1 MSHEEE
7 IEIELEEIQEETQAE
22 IIPTPAVEKKSYEV
36 VKKQRKP
43 KITKLNKKRKAKK
56 EDKKAFEK
64 RKEAKKKKAKKKSKL
79 KKNHNK

>member
-1 MSHEEE
+1 MSYEEE
-7 IEIELEEIQEETQAE
+7 IQTDDIQEESSE
-22 IIPTPAVEKKSYEV
+22 IIPTPAIEKKEWDV
-36 VKKQRKP
+36 PKKIRKP

-64 RKEAKKKKAKKKSKL
+64 RKEAKKKKAKKKAKL